1 MNSNE
6 IFSRLEGLMK
16 KLSMSSE
23 RGSYTRAEMKAY
35 AAGIALAAENMER
48 VLKNLFIDTAENDG
62 IALFLSMINENPAQT
77 ESESKQLI
85 IDTVSNQMQIYKKS
99 EFDSLVASLGVFGE
113 STYITDDNI
122 ITLYYTGL
130 VDMPCF
136 KKRAGRINCSYRRT
150 VTIIKAYKVRR
161 IPFFSVRL
169 RNMYIIITAMIIYC
183 RINRFIII
191 IKIRS
196 CRNICCHPLVK

>member
-85 IDTVSNQMQIYKKS
+85 IDTVSNQMQI
-99 EFDSLVASLGVFGE
+99 
-113 STYITDDNI
+113 
-122 ITLYYTGL
+122 
-130 VDMPCF
+130 
-136 KKRAGRINCSYRRT
+136 
-150 VTIIKAYKVRR
+150 
-161 IPFFSVRL
+161 
-169 RNMYIIITAMIIYC
+169 
-183 RINRFIII
+183 
-191 IKIRS
+191 
-196 CRNICCHPLVK
+196 

>member
-48 VLKNLFIDTAENDG
+48 VLKNLFIDTDENDG

-130 VDMPCF
+130 VDMLCFKDGSDLCANHIPCF
-136 KKRAGRINCSYRRT
+136 SQISMASEGVQFFVWEKLALPWFKLDS
-150 VTIIKAYKVRR
+150 VKL
-161 IPFFSVRL
+161 PFYVLDS
-169 RNMYIIITAMIIYC
+169 M
-183 RINRFIII
+183 
-191 IKIRS
+191 
-196 CRNICCHPLVK
+196 